1 MMKIWKF
8 AALVSALALVLGSCS
23 SDTPEPQP
31 APAKKMAISLQ
42 ATMAD
47 YGRATDTAFEEGDAV
62 GLYIFTSETYLEN
75 ARFNYNG
82 GAFHSNGSYYWYED
96 TELEGQ
102 LTAYYPYNSAWK
114 YATEGVIFSVK
125 EDQTTKALY
134 TASDLMC
141 ATTKATPTS
150 EAVTLPF
157 RHALSK
163 VLIKINNQ
171 LGSAIEQVKLSEVL
185 TDVTFDQKSL
195 SVTATG
201 EKKSIKAAP
210 VTIEGE
216 ELWQLILAPQSG
228 VEPQLTVTAGGKQYH
243 CALEAATSFAA
254 GKQHTANVT
263 LTAEKGLVMNFSHS
277 VSDWEQ
283 GVKIDFKLDESGDD
297 VPIEKPEEPTPD
309 VLDGYSYIFDM
320 EALPEIHLT
329 VSEEQWN
336 ELLKLYDQNSNT
348 DEYIH
353 CDASFTKEGQTHSF
367 TDTGLRLRGN
377 TSRRRPEGNGGE
389 MHNTENP
396 DYRHV
401 HFMLNLRK
409 FQKDDEHELGGVRK
423 IHLKW
428 HKDDPCYAREIFCY
442 DLFRRYGIWTALNT
456 SYCRLWLK
464 VGDSKEAYY
473 GVYIMLEA
481 PDERYLKKRIDGFES
496 DKGFLWKCGWSN
508 SGFGAGLDNTNDDRF
523 WHDDNAGTEN
533 RAYCLKTEIES
544 FEEAKAQIK
553 DFIQKLN
560 GKSGESFKTWISSV
574 TDVELLLK
582 TYAVNVAVG
591 MWDDYWC
598 NQNNYYIYFNSTD
611 KENFKF
617 FFIPYDYDN
626 TLGTSSLID
635 AGRQNPLN
643 WDNSDSGRQLIE
655 KLLQFDDYKKIYL
668 DALKEI
674 CSSDNLMKPS
684 AATARIKG
692 WHAMIGDYVSN
703 DTGED
708 MEIKDRPAGWSN
720 HGEYRLLKSGSDN
733 FFEAKA
739 ASIPNN

>member
-1 MMKIWKF
+1 MKKMLSLALY
-8 AALVSALALVLGSCS
+8 AALLMGGFACA
-23 SDTPEPQP
+23 SDPDEPQP
-31 APAKKMAISLQ
+31 APKGKMQITLQ

-47 YGRATDTAFEEGDAV
+47 YGRATDTSFEEGDQI
-62 GLYIFTSETYLEN
+62 GLYIFTPEAYVD
-75 ARFNYNG
+75 NG
-82 GAFHSNGSYYWYED
+82 LYTFKEGNLQSNGVRYWYED
-96 TELEGQ
+96 KEQKAL
-102 LTAYYPYNSAWK
+102 LTAYYPYASGWK
-114 YATEGVIFSVK
+114 YTAEGVTFNLQ
-125 EDQTTKALY
+125 EDQRSREHY
-134 TASDLMC
+134 TASDLMA
-141 ATTKATPTS
+141 ATTEAKPTS
-150 EAVTLPF
+150 EAITLPF
-157 RHALSK
+157 RHLLTK
-163 VLIKINNQ
+163 FIIHIDNQ
-171 LGSAIEQVKLSEVL
+171 TGEQISEVSISNL
-185 TDVTFDQKSL
+185 QRAVRFDQKSL
-195 SVTATG
+195 AVSAMG
-201 EKKSIKAAP
+201 EKASITAAP
-210 VTIEGE
+210 VTIEGAE
-216 ELWQLILAPQSG
+216 GWQLITAPQSKAQ
-228 VEPQLTVTAGGKQYH
+228 PKLKATTASGKSYNCELMEAADLLSGKQYTVQ
-243 CALEAATSFAA
+243 A
-254 GKQHTANVT
+254 T
-263 LTAEKGLVMNFSHS
+263 LTAKEGLKLKLSHS
-277 VSDWEQ
+277 IGDWEEGEQIDFVIDEESKEEPVPTPGEVSD
-283 GVKIDFKLDESGDD
+283 
-297 VPIEKPEEPTPD
+297 
-309 VLDGYSYIFDM
+309 GYTYIFDM
-320 EALPEIHLT
+320 EALPEIHMT
-329 VSEEQWN
+329 ISEEQWN
-336 ELLKLYDQNSNT
+336 ELLSLYDQNSNT

-353 CDASFTKEGQTHSF
+353 CDASFTKNGQTHSF
-367 TDTGLRLRGN
+367 TDAGLRLRGN

-396 DYRHV
+396 DYHHV

-481 PDERYLKKRIDGFES
+481 ADERYLKKRKELFGD

-544 FEEAKAQIK
+544 FDAAKAQIK

-560 GKSGESFKTWISSV
+560 GKSGDSFKTWISSV

-611 KENFKF
+611 KENYQF

-626 TLGTSSLID
+626 TLGTSSIID
-635 AGRQNPLN
+635 AGRQDPLN
-643 WDNSDSGRQLIE
+643 WDNGDSGRQLIE
-655 KLLQFDDYKKIYL
+655 KLLQYSDYRKIYL
-668 DALKEI
+668 DALQEI
-674 CSSDNLMKPS
+674 CSREDLMQPA

-720 HGEYRLLKSGSDN
+720 KGEYRLLKSGSDN

-739 ASIPNN
+739 ASIPKN

>member
-1 MMKIWKF
+1 MKKLLSLALY
-8 AALVSALALVLGSCS
+8 AALFSLTIACGS
-23 SDTPEPQP
+23 DPEEFQP
-31 APAKKMAISLQ
+31 APTGKTPIALQ
-42 ATMAD
+42 ATLAD
-47 YGRATDTAFEEGDAV
+47 YGRATDTLFEEGDQI
-62 GLYIFTSETYLEN
+62 GLYIFTSETYID
-75 ARFNYNG
+75 NG
-82 GAFHSNGSYYWYED
+82 LYTIKEGALQSNGARYWYED
-96 TELEGQ
+96 KTIESTLV
-102 LTAYYPYNSAWK
+102 AYYPYASAWK
-114 YATEGVIFSVK
+114 YNAEGVTFTVR
-125 EDQTTKALY
+125 EDQTSHKAY
-134 TASDLMC
+134 SASDLMV
-141 ATTKATPTS
+141 ATTTAKPTS

-163 VLIKINNQ
+163 VILKINNQ
-171 LGSAIEQVKLSEVL
+171 LGEAIREVSISNVLGSVKV
-185 TDVTFDQKSL
+185 DQKNL
-195 SVTATG
+195 SVAATG
-201 EKKSIKAAP
+201 NMMAIKAAP
-210 VTIEGE
+210 VTIDDAEG
-216 ELWQLILAPQSG
+216 WQLIVAPQQG
-228 VEPQLTVTAGGKQYH
+228 ADPMLTVTTASGKQYS
-243 CALEAATSFAA
+243 CRLEERTDLAAC
-254 GKQHTANVT
+254 KQHTAHAT
-263 LTAEKGLVMNFSHS
+263 LTAKEGLKLTLSYS
-277 VSDWEQ
+277 IEDWEE
-283 GVKIDFKLDESGDD
+283 GENIDFVEDEDPSEE
-297 VPIEKPEEPTPD
+297 PEPTPTPGED
-309 VLDGYSYIFDM
+309 VADGYSYIFDM
-320 EALPEIHLT
+320 EALPEIHLNI
-329 VSEEQWN
+329 SEKEWN
-336 ELLKLYDQNSNT
+336 DLLKLYDQNSNT

-353 CDASFTKEGQTHSF
+353 CDASFIKEGKIHSF

-396 DYRHV
+396 DYHHV

-473 GVYIMLEA
+473 GVYIMLES
-481 PDERYLKKRIDGFES
+481 PDERYLKKRIDGFED

-508 SGFGAGLDNTNDDRF
+508 SGFGAGLDSTNDDRF

-544 FEEAKAQIK
+544 FDAAKAQIK
-553 DFIQKLN
+553 DFIKKLN
-560 GKSGESFKTWISSV
+560 GKSGDDFKNWISSV

-598 NQNNYYIYFNSTD
+598 NQNNYYIYFNSMD
-611 KENFKF
+611 KENYKF

-626 TLGTSSLID
+626 TLGTSSMID

-655 KLLQFDDYKKIYL
+655 KLLQYSDYKKIYL

-674 CSSDNLMKPS
+674 CSNDNLMKPA

-708 MEIKDRPAGWSN
+708 MKIKDRPAGWSN
-720 HGEYRLLKSGSDN
+720 KGEYRLLESGSNN

-739 ASIPNN
+739 ASIPQN